1 MLKILKSSEKSEIT
15 QRLLM
20 RGRGDF
26 SKEQQAVDAILR
38 DIAEGGDKA
47 LFAAILKYDGFDANE
62 SNILVTEEEIKEAY
76 DQTDPEFVEIMKK
89 SAKNIYEFHN
99 MQVRKDW
106 FIEQE
111 GKILGQLYRPVDSA
125 GVYVPGGKA
134 AYPSSVLMN
143 IIPAKCAGVQNVYAA
158 TPARAGRVNPATLV
172 AAKEAGA
179 DRIYKMGGAQAIAA
193 FAFGTQTIPRVDV
206 IAGPGNIYVALA
218 KKAVFGS
225 VGVDMIAGPSEVLIL
240 ADDSA
245 ISKFIAADFLSQAE
259 HDEMA
264 ACVLVTTSGRIAGEV
279 EKEVYAQMET
289 LPKKDIVQKS
299 IDRYGTIILAED
311 LDDAA
316 GIVNEIAPEH
326 LEICT
331 KDPKE
336 TLAKIKNAGSIFLG
350 EYSPEPLGD
359 YFAGPN
365 HVLPTNGTARFSSP
379 LNVDHFQKK
388 SSVIYYSRE
397 EFRKVYGDIRKF
409 AVREG
414 LDAHARAAVIRFD
427 SEKAE

>member
-1 MLKILKSSEKSEIT
+1 MLKILKSSEKQAIT

-26 SKEQQAVDAILR
+26 SREQQAVDAILR
-38 DIAEGGDKA
+38 DVLAGGDNA
-47 LFAAILKYDGFDANE
+47 LFDAIRKYDGFDANAK
-62 SNILVTEEEIKEAY
+62 NILVTEEEIEEAY
-76 DQTDPEFVEIMKK
+76 RQTDPEFIAILKK
-89 SAKNIYEFHN
+89 STKNITDFHN

-106 FIEQE
+106 FVEQK
-111 GKILGQLYRPVDSA
+111 GKVLGQLIRPVSNA

-143 IIPAKCAGVQNVYAA
+143 IIPAKCAGVKNVYVA
-158 TPARAGRVNPATLV
+158 TPARDGKVNPATLV
-172 AAKEAGA
+172 AAREAGA

-193 FAFGTQTIPRVDV
+193 FAYGTETIPKVDV

-225 VGVDMIAGPSEVLIL
+225 VGVDMVAGPSEILIL
-240 ADDSA
+240 ADDTA
-245 ISKFIAADFLSQAE
+245 TPKYIAADFLSQAE

-264 ACVLVTTSGRIAGEV
+264 ACVLVTTSERIS
-279 EKEVYAQMET
+279 KEVAEEVYKQMDT

-311 LDDAA
+311 LEDAA
-316 GIVNEIAPEH
+316 ALVNKIAPEH

-331 KDPKE
+331 QNPKE
-336 TLAKIKNAGSIFLG
+336 VLPKIINAGSIFLG

-397 EFRKVYGDIRKF
+397 EFQKVYGDIEKF

-414 LDAHARAAVIRFD
+414 LDAHARAASIRFKD
-427 SEKAE
+427 

>member
-1 MLKILKSSEKSEIT
+1 MLKILKSSEKQEIT

-20 RGRGDF
+20 RSRGDF
-26 SKEQQAVDAILR
+26 SAEQRAVDAILG
-38 DIAEGGDKA
+38 DILAGGDPA
-47 LFAAILKYDGFDANE
+47 LFEAIRKYDGFDANAE
-62 SNILVTEEEIKEAY
+62 NILVTQPEIDEAY
-76 DQTDPEFVEIMKK
+76 AQTDKEFIAIMKK
-89 SAKNIYEFHN
+89 SAENIREFHAR
-99 MQVRKDW
+99 QVRRDW
-106 FIEQE
+106 FMEQD
-111 GKILGQLYRPVDSA
+111 GKILGQLYRPVRKA

-143 IIPAKCAGVQNVYAA
+143 IIPAKCAGVPEVFVA
-158 TPARAGRVNPATLV
+158 TPARDGRVNPATLV
-172 AAKEAGA
+172 AASEAGA

-193 FAFGTQTIPRVDV
+193 FAYGTQSVPRVDV

-225 VGVDMIAGPSEVLIL
+225 VGVDMIAGPSEILIL
-240 ADDSA
+240 ADA
-245 ISKFIAADFLSQAE
+245 AATPRFIAADFLSQAE

-264 ACVLVTTSGRIAGEV
+264 ACVLVTDSAVLAGEV
-279 EKEVYAQMET
+279 EKEVYTQMES
-289 LPKKDIVQKS
+289 LPKREIVQKS

-311 LDDAA
+311 MEDAA
-316 GIVNEIAPEH
+316 GIANEIAPEH

-331 KDPKE
+331 VNPRE
-336 TLAKIKNAGSIFLG
+336 TLDKIKNAGSVFLG

-397 EFRKVYGDIRKF
+397 EFQKVYGDIQKF
-409 AVREG
+409 AQREG
-414 LDAHARAAVIRFD
+414 LDAHARAASIRF
-427 SEKAE
+427 E

>member
-1 MLKILKSSEKSEIT
+1 MLKVLNSSEKQEIS

-26 SKEQQAVDAILR
+26 SFEQRTVDAILG
-38 DIAEGGDKA
+38 DILSGGDAA
-47 LFAAILKYDGFDANE
+47 LFDAIRKYDGFDANAA
-62 SNILVTEEEIKEAY
+62 NILVSEEEIRDAY
-76 DQTDPEFVEIMKK
+76 SQTDPEFIAILKK
-89 SAKNIYEFHN
+89 SAKNIYDFHS

-111 GKILGQLYRPVDSA
+111 GKILGQLIRPVSSA
-125 GVYVPGGKA
+125 GVYVPGGRA

-143 IIPAKCAGVQNVYAA
+143 IIPAKCAGVPNVYVA
-158 TPARAGRVNPATLV
+158 TPARDGHINPATLV
-172 AAKEAGA
+172 AAREAGA

-193 FAFGTQTIPRVDV
+193 FAYGTETISRVDV

-225 VGVDMIAGPSEVLIL
+225 VGVDMIAGPSEILIL
-240 ADDSA
+240 ADDMA
-245 ISKFIAADFLSQAE
+245 TPKYIAADFLSQAE

-264 ACVLVTTSGRIAGEV
+264 ACVLVTTSGRIAQEV

-299 IDRYGTIILAED
+299 IDRYGTIILASDLED
-311 LDDAA
+311 ATAL
-316 GIVNEIAPEH
+316 VNEIAPEH

-331 KDPKE
+331 QNPRE
-336 TLAKIKNAGSIFLG
+336 MLEKIKNAGSIFLG

-397 EFRKVYGDIRKF
+397 EFQKVHKDIQKF

-414 LDAHARAAVIRFD
+414 LDAHARAASIRFQD
-427 SEKAE
+427 TDI